1 MISLSA
7 GQKQLV
13 VLARAI
19 LRQHKILIMDEA
31 TASID
36 SETDQAISRIVHD
49 GFKGA
54 TVLIIA
60 HRLRVCLIT
69 WLQSSIPIFHQADAQ
84 TIMPCAKILVMD
96 KGRIAQQ
103 GSPVELIRQQG
114 KFKELC
120 EAAGKEEY
128 AHLCSI
134 AETEA
139 KRNDGYLVP
148 V

>member
-1 MISLSA
+1 
-7 GQKQLV
+7 
-13 VLARAI
+13 
-19 LRQHKILIMDEA
+19 MDEA

-60 HRLRVCLIT
+60 HRLRVCLCFS
-69 WLQSSIPIFHQADAQ
+69 QPSIHDVGPKLTIQ
-84 TIMPCAKILVMD
+84 TIMPCAKILVLD
-96 KGRIAQQ
+96 KGRIMQQ
-103 GSPVELIRQQG
+103 GSPLELIRQQG

-128 AHLCSI
+128 SHLCSI
-134 AETEA
+134 AETES
-139 KRNDGYLVP
+139 KRNDGYLVD